1 MENFIAQWGYL
12 AVLLGSVFE
21 GESVVVA
28 AGFAAHRHFLELPS
42 VMVIAAIGSAI
53 GDQIWFQLGRHYGQ
67 RVLARFPRLAP
78 GVAHA
83 SDLLRRYD
91 TSFIIGCRFVYGT
104 RLAGPIA
111 IGLSGVAPLRFTLL
125 NIAAAALWAAVIA
138 GLGYGF
144 GETILRVFGHIH
156 QLERYAVPAIIAAGL
171 LIAFVLHRRRR
182 PRR

>member
-1 MENFIAQWGYL
+1 MSSFIEQWGYV
-12 AVLLGSVFE
+12 AVFLGSLFE
-21 GESVVVA
+21 GESFVLA
-28 AGFAAHRHFLELPS
+28 AGFAAHRHLLDLPA
-42 VMVIAAIGSAI
+42 VMVVAALGSAI

-67 RVLARFPRLAP
+67 RVVARFPKLAP

-91 TSFIIGCRFVYGT
+91 TRFIIGCRFVYGT

-125 NIAAAALWAAVIA
+125 NVAAAALWAAAIA

-144 GETILRVFGHIH
+144 GETIFQIFGHIH
-156 QLERYAVPAIIAAGL
+156 HLEHYVVPAIIAAGL
-171 LIAFVLHRRRR
+171 LGAVFLHRRR
-182 PRR
+182 

>member
-1 MENFIAQWGYL
+1 MTSMTPQ
-12 AVLLGSVFE
+12 GSNDEGSLFE
-21 GESVVVA
+21 GESFVLA
-28 AGFAAHRHFLELPS
+28 AGFAAHRHLLDLPA
-42 VMVIAAIGSAI
+42 VMVVAALGSAI

-67 RVLARFPRLAP
+67 RVVARFPKLAP

-91 TSFIIGCRFVYGT
+91 TRFIIGCRFVYGT

-125 NIAAAALWAAVIA
+125 NVAAAALWAAAIA

-144 GETILRVFGHIH
+144 GETIFQIFGHIH
-156 QLERYAVPAIIAAGL
+156 HLEHYVVPAIIAAGL
-171 LIAFVLHRRRR
+171 LGAVFLHRRR
-182 PRR
+182 